1 MDAESKKGDKDKK
14 VLAYVNIHK
23 RTINLAKLG
32 FLEEIKSDSINIHSR
47 RDFKVTE
54 RGLEQLVPY
63 FRSHPENYKE
73 LLHYMEQIKL
83 DVNIIIKLMMDD
95 AAMSMNSTN
104 VLLNEAEKAS
114 MIHQISE
121 KFNGSQ
127 RIREFIK
134 YDHPDPF
141 FEQQRAKLNRLA
153 RNEPEIEDHEL
164 EEDLNRMNQR
174 SRRTTITKQSQSHR
188 SKRQQKLKVKAH

>member
-1 MDAESKKGDKDKK
+1 
-14 VLAYVNIHK
+14 
-23 RTINLAKLG
+23 
-32 FLEEIKSDSINIHSR
+32 
-47 RDFKVTE
+47 
-54 RGLEQLVPY
+54 
-63 FRSHPENYKE
+63 
-73 LLHYMEQIKL
+73 
-83 DVNIIIKLMMDD
+83 MMDD

-134 YDHPDPF
+134 YDNPDPF
-141 FEQQRAKLNRLA
+141 FKQQRAKLNRLA

-174 SRRTTITKQSQSHR
+174 SRRTTITKQSRNLIVQNVNRSLKQSPLISIH
-188 SKRQQKLKVKAH
+188 SKNLQ